1 MTFNPDEAPPA
12 WPGPE
17 PENDGDVSGVFIW
30 IMMIS
35 LLLAFAAI
43 AAHAV
48 LSGGHPP

>member
-30 IMMIS
+30 TMIALIS

-48 LSGGHPP
+48 LS